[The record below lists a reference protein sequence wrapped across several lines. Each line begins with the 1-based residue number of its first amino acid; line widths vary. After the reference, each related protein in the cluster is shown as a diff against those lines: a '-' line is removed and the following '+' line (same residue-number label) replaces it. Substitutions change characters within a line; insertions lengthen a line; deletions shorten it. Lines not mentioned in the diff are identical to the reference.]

1 MTYDEEKK
9 IRNWLTSIGETNR
22 STIYETLDEC
32 RKDNDSLTYYLKR
45 AAEVPPK
52 KQAKPQR
59 PPHRMMPPFEP
70 VKRAS
75 QETRDAEMENIKKGL
90 LCPQN

>member
-1 MTYDEEKK
+1 MTEAQEKK
-9 IRNWLTSIGETNR
+9 IRAWMGYIGETDR